1 MEVVTGSEIDYLP
14 DDFSV
19 SIGLV
24 AESTMGI
31 EVDVFSKSSSPT
43 LDSPSEDG
51 IFEFMSPSDEG
62 MLKSISSGEKS

>member
-19 SIGLV
+19 SIRLV

-31 EVDVFSKSSSPT
+31 EVDVFSKPSSPT

-62 MLKSISSGEKS
+62 MLKSISSAEKS